1 MSFPVG
7 NDKHL
12 WPAGRNIGQ
21 AKSFEDKTSRP
32 KEMIMPHALAIL
44 TTVVVLSAAL
54 RADEPQV
61 VFEDRFQGKLAE
73 GWTWLREDPQAWRL
87 KDGGLEIRVQAGK
100 AATVK
105 NALVR
110 AIPDRSQGMLLFEV
124 TVSNLSKPIQQYE
137 QAGLT
142 WYHNGRP
149 IFKLVKELVDGKVMI
164 VPGKIAIADEPV
176 TLRITV
182 EGKRYTAQYR
192 LRGETQWRTA
202 FTGKLSAAGKG
213 KDEISLQCYDG
224 PPNAQH
230 WMRFTDF
237 RILR

>member
-1 MSFPVG
+1 MPFAV
-7 NDKHL
+7 L
-12 WPAGRNIGQ
+12 ILAG
-21 AKSFEDKTSRP
+21 
-32 KEMIMPHALAIL
+32 LA
-44 TTVVVLSAAL
+44 VPSAAVHAEESL
-54 RADEPQV
+54 V
-61 VFEDRFQGKLAE
+61 VFEDRFDGKLAE

-87 KDGGLEIRVQAGK
+87 KDGGLEIRVQPGK

-110 AIPDRSQGMLLFEV
+110 TIPDRRQGKLLFEV

-142 WYHNGRP
+142 WYHDGKP

-164 VPGKIAIADEPV
+164 VPGKIPIAEEPV
-176 TLRITV
+176 RLQISVTG
-182 EGKRYTAQYR
+182 ESYAAQYR
-192 LRGETQWRTA
+192 LAGETQWRTA
-202 FTGKLSAAGKG
+202 GTGKLPAAGRS

-224 PPNAQH
+224 PANAEH

-237 RILR
+237 RILRTSGHK